1 MPMQWREVKIVSA
14 NDEHVNKYFFD
25 NLFFFFLS
33 NIQVKMARFIQFT
46 TNHSTNIHKASER
59 EQTFLVSDHL

>member
-25 NLFFFFLS
+25 NLVFFFLL
-33 NIQVKMARFIQFT
+33 
-46 TNHSTNIHKASER
+46 NIHSSQDGAIYSVYNQPFNQ
-59 EQTFLVSDHL
+59 QTKQANENKLF